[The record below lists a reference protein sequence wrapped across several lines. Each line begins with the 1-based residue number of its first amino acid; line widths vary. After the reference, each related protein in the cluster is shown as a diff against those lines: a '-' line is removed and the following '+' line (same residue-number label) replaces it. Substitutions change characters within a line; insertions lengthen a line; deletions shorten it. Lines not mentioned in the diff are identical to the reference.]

1 LDLYFLGER
10 KMMKLIKNKLVLVIA
25 VLAFSFIG
33 INAQG
38 LSVNDTNQL
47 EQKVFKQ
54 LIKLP
59 YYGVFDHISYQVE
72 GNAVYLYGKVNNA
85 VNKKDA

>member
-1 LDLYFLGER
+1 
-10 KMMKLIKNKLVLVIA
+10 MMKLIKNKLALLIA
-25 VLAFSFIG
+25 VLAFSVVG

-38 LSVNDTNQL
+38 LSVNNTKQI

-59 YYGVFDHISYQVE
+59 YYGVFDHISYQVD
-72 GNAVYLYGKVNNA
+72 GNTVEIFNSTLQAVSE
-85 VNKKDA
+85 